1 MMQQYKV
8 NKIVVS
14 NYLKILIGIVLVV
27 FGVAFLINQNILT
40 VPLAILFGA
49 ISLYHLSQFILR
61 IDLGNQITHIIKLI
75 LFLVLATVFL
85 RNDDFI
91 FSTIGLFL
99 VFWSIINT
107 IIKLLNIYFY
117 YKVNQYY
124 RISDIF
130 LFVLNLIISVTL
142 IIFNH
147 LWSSFFVLSFSMY
160 LIYYGIEL
168 ILLAFRDKMIK
179 LPSFISMILPSQF
192 VRYLDE
198 GRIDASEVSDYSKS
212 DKTVNIYVYLG
223 QRLQDKVGHVDIGYE
238 KTIYSYG
245 AHDPFHRHKSFL
257 WGDGVLIKS
266 DEEKF
271 IETSL
276 MGENKSIIKFVYH
289 LTQDE
294 RQKLETQI
302 EKLLNQSIHL
312 DWPLDLEKDYL
323 TMLLQNIGQENISF
337 YKFEESSIF
346 KTYNLLKV
354 NCVLMAFYLLNSS
367 QIKLFDIQG
376 LITPGSY
383 YETLMYIYRLE
394 NSPISDM
401 IVLKEKALH

>member
-1 MMQQYKV
+1 MQQFKV

-14 NYLKILIGIVLVV
+14 NYLKILIGIVLIV
-27 FGVAFLINQNILT
+27 FGVAFLMNQNILT
-40 VPLAILFGA
+40 VPLAVLFSF
-49 ISLYHLSQFILR
+49 ISIYHLSHFILR
-61 IDLGNQITHIIKLI
+61 IDLANQISHIIKFI
-75 LFLVLATVFL
+75 LFLVLAIVFL
-85 RNDDFI
+85 RNDEFI

-99 VFWSIINT
+99 VLWSIINT
-107 IIKLLNIYFY
+107 IIKLLNVYFY
-117 YKVNQYY
+117 YKVNQSY

-130 LFVLNLIISVTL
+130 LFVLNQIISIAL
-142 IIFNH
+142 IVFNH
-147 LWSSFFVLSFSMY
+147 LWSSFFVLSFSLY

-168 ILLAFRDKMIK
+168 ILLVFRDKMIK
-179 LPSFISMILPSQF
+179 LPSFISLILPSQF